1 MVARCDLRVIL
12 QTGRLTPPDSLVR
25 DLETIQDISI
35 NVRRLGTSFRGG
47 GVVTFIRI
55 ATDNANAA
63 LLADILYNYTKRL
76 KVRGDDDLFI
86 LIGGRINT
94 DEEVVS
100 FRDVQCRRQVSLRDK
115 SQDEIRELLEE
126 SG

>member
-1 MVARCDLRVIL
+1 
-12 QTGRLTPPDSLVR
+12 
-25 DLETIQDISI
+25 LETIQDISI